1 MIKYRLLL
9 ALALISIC
17 KVNAQDIAVLM
28 KVAQNY
34 ERDLKEPEA
43 LNQYKLVLENDP
55 KNMKALIKTAELSC
69 SVGARLENPI
79 DKRLQYE
86 SALSFAKRALALDNH
101 DADANYAL
109 AMVSGKMTEIETD
122 NKKKVAY
129 VRDAKLYADK
139 ALSINPKHAKAT
151 FVEGRWH
158 YEMVTL
164 NSLKRTAAKLLYGGL
179 PEASLDSAMS
189 YLERSRQLDPYY
201 VLTYYYLDKA
211 YKEDNKPAK
220 QIDLLN
226 RMVKLPTRSF
236 DDIAMKAEATKE
248 LADLQ

>member
-1 MIKYRLLL
+1 MIKYGFLL
-9 ALALISIC
+9 AIVLISLA

-69 SVGARLENPI
+69 SVGARLESQT
-79 DKRLQYE
+79 DRRLQYE
-86 SALSFAKRALALDNH
+86 SAMSFAKRALSLDNN
-101 DADANYAL
+101 DADASYAI
-109 AMVSGKMTEIETD
+109 AMVSGKMIEIEPDT
-122 NKKKVAY
+122 KKKVAY

-139 ALSINPKHAKAT
+139 ALSINPNHAKAT
-151 FVEGRWH
+151 FIEGRWH

-179 PEASLDSAMS
+179 PEASLDSAMA
-189 YLERSRQLDPYY
+189 YLEKSKQLDPYY

-211 YKEDNKPAK
+211 YKEDNKPTK

-226 RMVKLPTRSF
+226 RMVKLPTRTF

>member
-1 MIKYRLLL
+1 MIRYGFLL
-9 ALALISIC
+9 AIALISFA

-69 SVGARLENPI
+69 SVGARLENQT

-86 SALSFAKRALALDNH
+86 SAMAFAKRALVLDNN
-101 DADANYAL
+101 DADANYAI

-122 NKKKVAY
+122 TKKKVAY

-139 ALSINPKHAKAT
+139 ALSINPNHAKAT
-151 FVEGRWH
+151 FIEGRWH

-179 PEASLDSAMS
+179 PEASLDSS
-189 YLERSRQLDPYY
+189 TTYLEKSKQLDPYC
-201 VLTYYYLDKA
+201 VRTYYYLDKA
-211 YKEDNKPAK
+211 YKEDNKPTK
-220 QIDLLN
+220 QIDILN
-226 RMVKLPTRSF
+226 KMVKLPTRTF